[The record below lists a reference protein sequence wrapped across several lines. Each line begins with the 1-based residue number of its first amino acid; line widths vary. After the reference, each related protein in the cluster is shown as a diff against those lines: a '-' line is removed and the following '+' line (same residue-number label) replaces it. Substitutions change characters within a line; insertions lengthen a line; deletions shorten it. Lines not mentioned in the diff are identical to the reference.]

1 MDLTPKEM
9 QAQYA
14 KALDK
19 IAEMADHVSVLE
31 AERDAATARLT
42 IAEAVSAGLH
52 IHLEAKENAR
62 LAAVARTE
70 KAEALLAEATAF
82 SLEPGENSDVW
93 WAFECFHCFH
103 EFGSSGLV
111 FDARLPVSV
120 ELPTAKCP
128 RCGTECEFKQ
138 SWGATQSGHGA
149 RGDGGLVT
157 RVQELEAQVKRQDAA
172 LGRRAKALKTLK
184 DLPAIQESI
193 LATTIAPTVDHGA
206 ALLEWLERSAMEQ
219 LGCEALHGLPHDQ
232 EYDEAVGHAEA
243 LIAEHNAALA
253 REAALRKPNNLPAF
267 TETILATTIVP
278 TVDHGAALLDALAVA
293 ECHLRG
299 NEWPEVP
306 QSIIDAHRHAEALIE
321 DLNTERNWRPYYET
335 ELQPLF
341 KAFKRLGAPDEPD
354 TELHHQIEWLVER
367 LDKTEK
373 QRNRARAKLEA
384 LGYGL
389 TEWCADE
396 PLDRDAVTAALADE
410 PDQT

>member
-193 LATTIAPTVDHGA
+193 LATTI
-206 ALLEWLERSAMEQ
+206 
-219 LGCEALHGLPHDQ
+219 
-232 EYDEAVGHAEA
+232 
-243 LIAEHNAALA
+243 
-253 REAALRKPNNLPAF
+253 
-267 TETILATTIVP
+267 VP

-293 ECHLRG
+293 ECYLRG

-341 KAFKRLGAPDEPD
+341 EVFKRLGAPDEPD

-396 PLDRDAVTAALADE
+396 PLDRDAVAAAIADE
-410 PDQT
+410 PEQP